1 MGSKDTPLTSQGDDN
16 PLEQLIELF
25 VYAPIGMLYEYPD
38 VLPRLIKRG
47 RSQVQLAKFF
57 GQMAAKQ
64 GGAAIPESAMAGAG
78 TAGAAGA
85 QAADAVAK
93 VAARF
98 ITELGAQV
106 GLAPPSS
113 GATSPPAAEE
123 AERPAESSTGADGAV
138 PAAADEALAG
148 NDARV
153 PAKPARAKTA
163 RLPIAGYD
171 DLTAKEIIGLL
182 EDLTIDQLQRVR
194 KHEASNRNRKTVL
207 AKIDRL
213 VP

>member
-1 MGSKDTPLTSQGDDN
+1 MTEQADDN

-25 VYAPIGMLYEYPD
+25 VYAPIGMLYEYPE
-38 VLPRLIKRG
+38 VLPRLIKKG

-64 GGAAIPESAMAGAG
+64 RGASIPDQVIPGAG

-85 QAADAVAK
+85 QAADAMAK
-93 VAARF
+93 MAARF
-98 ITELGAQV
+98 ITELGSQV
-106 GLAPPSS
+106 GLAPSTPGSEPAPTGSEATDRPSPES
-113 GATSPPAAEE
+113 GADDPTPAVDDGGTDPGVTESAETPPA
-123 AERPAESSTGADGAV
+123 R
-138 PAAADEALAG
+138 
-148 NDARV
+148 
-153 PAKPARAKTA
+153 TA

-182 EDLTIDQLQRVR
+182 EDLTHDQLERVR
-194 KHEASNRNRKTVL
+194 AHESGNRNRKTVV

-213 VP
+213 LS

>member
-1 MGSKDTPLTSQGDDN
+1 MTAGVPKSDQPDDN

-38 VLPRLIKRG
+38 VLPQLIRKG

-57 GQMAAKQ
+57 GQMAARQ
-64 GGAAIPESAMAGAG
+64 RGASVAEQAIPGAD

-85 QAADAVAK
+85 QAADAVAR

-98 ITELGAQV
+98 ITELGSQI
-106 GLAPPSS
+106 GLAPPSPGS
-113 GATSPPAAEE
+113 ESEPPTTAPNTDTTPEQTSTESSDDDGATEHDERATPA
-123 AERPAESSTGADGAV
+123 PT
-138 PAAADEALAG
+138 
-148 NDARV
+148 
-153 PAKPARAKTA
+153 KTT

-182 EDLTIDQLQRVR
+182 EDLTHDQLMRVR
-194 KHEASNRNRKTVL
+194 DHEAATRNRKTVL

-213 VP
+213 VA

>member
-1 MGSKDTPLTSQGDDN
+1 MTEQAEDN
-16 PLEQLIELF
+16 PFEQLIELF
-25 VYAPIGMLYEYPD
+25 VYAPIGMLYEYPE
-38 VLPRLIKRG
+38 VLPQLIKKG

-57 GQMAAKQ
+57 GQMAARQ
-64 GGAAIPESAMAGAG
+64 RGASIPDGAIPGAG

-85 QAADAVAK
+85 HAADAVAK

-98 ITELGAQV
+98 ITELGAQL
-106 GLAPPSS
+106 GLAPPSP
-113 GATSPPAAEE
+113 GPP
-123 AERPAESSTGADGAV
+123 STGSETSNGDR
-138 PAAADEALAG
+138 AAAPKAG
-148 NDARV
+148 SGDAAGSDV
-153 PAKPARAKTA
+153 DDDAPAKSPTKTA

-182 EDLTIDQLQRVR
+182 EDLTQDQLLRVR
-194 KHEASNRNRKTVL
+194 AHEVAHRNRKTVL

>member
-1 MGSKDTPLTSQGDDN
+1 MTEQADDN

-25 VYAPIGMLYEYPD
+25 VYAPIGMLYEYPE
-38 VLPRLIKRG
+38 VLPRLIKKG

-57 GQMAAKQ
+57 GQMAARQ
-64 GGAAIPESAMAGAG
+64 GGSSIPDSALAGAG
-78 TAGAAGA
+78 SAGAAGA

-98 ITELGAQV
+98 ITELGAQL

-113 GATSPPAAEE
+113 DTAPSPADDVEPPTKSSARENGVGPSVADV
-123 AERPAESSTGADGAV
+123 APGGTDSRSPAEPSPT
-138 PAAADEALAG
+138 
-148 NDARV
+148 
-153 PAKPARAKTA
+153 KTA
-163 RLPIAGYD
+163 RLPIARYD

-182 EDLTIDQLQRVR
+182 EDLTHDQLRRVR
-194 KHEASNRNRKTVL
+194 EHEASHRNRKTVL

-213 VP
+213 DS

>member
-1 MGSKDTPLTSQGDDN
+1 MTEQADDN

-25 VYAPIGMLYEYPD
+25 VYAPIGMLYEYPE
-38 VLPRLIKRG
+38 VLPRLIRKG

-64 GGAAIPESAMAGAG
+64 GGASIPDSALAGAG
-78 TAGAAGA
+78 TAGAAGSH
-85 QAADAVAK
+85 AADAVAK

-113 GATSPPAAEE
+113 GATSTPSAHE
-123 AERPAESSTGADGAV
+123 AGRPAESRANGDAAGVADGAST
-138 PAAADEALAG
+138 G
-148 NDARV
+148 TDAPT
-153 PAKPARAKTA
+153 PAKAASIKKA

-182 EDLTIDQLQRVR
+182 EDLTQSQLLRVR
-194 KHEASNRNRKTVL
+194 KHEASHRNRKTVL

>member
-1 MGSKDTPLTSQGDDN
+1 MGSKDTPLTERADDN

-25 VYAPIGMLYEYPD
+25 VYAPIGLLYEYPE
-38 VLPRLIKRG
+38 VLPRLIKKG

-57 GQMAAKQ
+57 GQMAARQ
-64 GGAAIPESAMAGAG
+64 GGASIPDAAG
-78 TAGAAGA
+78 TAGA

-106 GLAPPSS
+106 GLAPPAS
-113 GATSPPAAEE
+113 GPTAAGETGPQ
-123 AERPAESSTGADGAV
+123 ANDKTTAPGGSDDADVGTGASTPV
-138 PAAADEALAG
+138 VAA
-148 NDARV
+148 
-153 PAKPARAKTA
+153 PAKTA
-163 RLPIAGYD
+163 RLPIARYD

-182 EDLTIDQLQRVR
+182 EDLTHDQLRRVR
-194 KHEASNRNRKTVL
+194 EHEAAHRNRKTVL

-213 VP
+213 RP

>member
-1 MGSKDTPLTSQGDDN
+1 MTEQAEDN

-25 VYAPIGMLYEYPD
+25 VYAPIGMLYEYPE
-38 VLPRLIKRG
+38 VLPRLIKKG

-57 GQMAAKQ
+57 GQMAARQ
-64 GGAAIPESAMAGAG
+64 RGASIPGSAIAGAE

-85 QAADAVAK
+85 QAADVVAK

-106 GLAPPSS
+106 GLAPSEPDPGSQVAAQRTGSPSEPPS
-113 GATSPPAAEE
+113 TTNGAPAGK
-123 AERPAESSTGADGAV
+123 PAGSDAV
-138 PAAADEALAG
+138 PPVDSS
-148 NDARV
+148 
-153 PAKPARAKTA
+153 PTKTA

-182 EDLTIDQLQRVR
+182 EDLTQDQLRRVR
-194 KHEASNRNRKTVL
+194 SHETANRNRKTVL

-213 VP
+213 CP

>member
-1 MGSKDTPLTSQGDDN
+1 MTEQAEDN

-25 VYAPIGMLYEYPD
+25 VYAPIGMLYEYPE
-38 VLPRLIKRG
+38 VLPRLIRKG

-64 GGAAIPESAMAGAG
+64 GGAAIPDSALAGAG
-78 TAGAAGA
+78 TAGAAGSH
-85 QAADAVAK
+85 AADAVAK

-98 ITELGAQV
+98 ITELGAQL
-106 GLAPPSS
+106 GLAPRSS
-113 GATSPPAAEE
+113 GAASTPSAHE
-123 AERPAESSTGADGAV
+123 AGRQAESRANGDAAGVADGTGA
-138 PAAADEALAG
+138 PT
-148 NDARV
+148 
-153 PAKPARAKTA
+153 PAKAASTKTA

-182 EDLTIDQLQRVR
+182 EDLTRSQLLRVR
-194 KHEASNRNRKTVL
+194 KHEASHRNRKTVL